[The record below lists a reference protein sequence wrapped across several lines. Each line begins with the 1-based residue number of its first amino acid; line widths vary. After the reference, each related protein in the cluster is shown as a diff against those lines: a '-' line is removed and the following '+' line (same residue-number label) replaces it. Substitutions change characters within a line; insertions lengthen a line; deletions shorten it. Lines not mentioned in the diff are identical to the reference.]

1 MVTSVLDTRLGTLL
15 GRHQILPLS
24 RVEELASLARERGH
38 GLERVLLDEGVFSR
52 PQLLQLLENH
62 TFSPSIDLEEVVPD
76 LQALQV
82 LPRDVASRHRALPLS
97 VDGDEL
103 RVALEWPDDEAAV
116 KKVQAASRHRVVARV
131 APGFEIDQ
139 AIDEHYPRLRVVGA
153 SPPEPA
159 TTPPSAPDVGDAP
172 RRRQLEV
179 SPGFE
184 GAERWAETKE
194 PVRLVT
200 AILEQAARS
209 GATDVH
215 LQPQEDGLWCRLR
228 LDGVLQNV
236 VRLPRSAAPA
246 VVSRLKIMSE
256 MDIAEHR
263 LPQDGRCHLEA
274 GGKQLDLRVSVM
286 PSQWGE
292 KIVARV
298 LQRDQRLLDFDEL
311 EMPPAVREG
320 FAEVLHNPQGFYLVT
335 GPTGSG
341 KTTTLYATLGSLE
354 GGALNIS
361 TLEDPIEY
369 SLPGISQMQV
379 NEEIGF
385 GFSEG
390 LRALLRQ
397 DPDVILVGE
406 IRDVRTVDVA
416 CRAALT
422 GHKVLSTIHTNDAC
436 QAITRLLEMG
446 AEPYLISATLKGVL
460 GQRLI
465 RQICPDCAEEY
476 PMTETE
482 RVLLGYPDPKPLRRG
497 RGCPSCSGTGYRGR
511 RGIYEYFHVDD
522 QIHGL
527 IQSGASP
534 HAIRYAAKKAGML
547 SMADFARHAVLEGVT
562 TVAEIQRVVLSDEPR
577 EQLCTNCQ
585 HVVDL
590 DFTVCPFCHERL
602 KQECPSCSRAVES
615 SWEACAHCGQPLEQE
630 WHRVFCKSC
639 LAPVRP
645 EWTECQYCGTEL
657 GS

>member
-1 MVTSVLDTRLGTLL
+1 MVTGVLDTRLGTLL

-24 RVEELASLARERGH
+24 RVEELAGLARERDQ
-38 GLERVLLDEGVFSR
+38 GLERVLIDEGVFSR

-62 TFSPSIDLEEVVPD
+62 TFCPSIDLEEAIPD
-76 LQALQV
+76 LEALQV
-82 LPRDVASRHRALPLS
+82 LPRDVASRCRALPLT

-103 RVALEWPDDEAAV
+103 RVAMEWPDDSTV
-116 KKVQAASRHRVVARV
+116 VQKLQAASRHRIVARV
-131 APGFEIDQ
+131 APAFEILD
-139 AIDEHYPRLRVVGA
+139 AIEEHYPRLQLAPG
-153 SPPEPA
+153 SKPEPA
-159 TTPPSAPDVGDAP
+159 TPTAAGTPDRDVMQ
-172 RRRQLEV
+172 RRELRV
-179 SPGFE
+179 STGFE
-184 GAERWAETKE
+184 GARRWSETKE
-194 PVRLVT
+194 PAELVT
-200 AILEQAARS
+200 AVLEEAARS

-215 LQPQEDGLWCRLR
+215 LQPQEDGMWCRLR

-236 VRLPRSAAPA
+236 VRLPRSVVPA
-246 VVSRLKIMSE
+246 MVSRLKIMAD

-263 LPQDGRCHLEA
+263 LPQDGRCHLAAA
-274 GGKQLDLRVSVM
+274 GKELDLRVSVM

-292 KIVARV
+292 KVVARV

-311 EMPPAVREG
+311 HLPPAVREG
-320 FAEVLHNPQGFYLVT
+320 FSEVLHNPQGFYLVT

-446 AEPYLISATLKGVL
+446 AEPYLISATLRGVL
-460 GQRLI
+460 GQRLV
-465 RQICPDCAEEY
+465 REICEECVEEY
-476 PMTETE
+476 PMNETE
-482 RVLLGYPDPKPLRRG
+482 RVLLGYPDPRPLRRG
-497 RGCPSCSGTGYRGR
+497 RGCSRCSGTGYRGR
-511 RGIYEYFHVDD
+511 RGIFEYFRVDD

-645 EWTECQYCGTEL
+645 EWAECQYCGTEL